1 MIIDALQHI
10 NVHATDLERSK
21 DFYASVLGLRV
32 GPRPPFASRGYWLY
46 LGEQPVVHLVERL
59 ASEPPA
65 SGGGAIDHIAF
76 AGRDLAS
83 ARDRLRRMGIAFR
96 ESVAA
101 SDGARQLFLHEP
113 DGITVELNFSPDQ
126 A

>member
-1 MIIDALQHI
+1 MIVDALQHV
-10 NVHATDLERSK
+10 NVRAADLERSK

-46 LGEQPVVHLVERL
+46 LGGQPIVHLVQRPG
-59 ASEPPA
+59 SEQPA

-76 AGRDLAS
+76 GGSDLAS

-96 ESVAA
+96 ESVAP
-101 SDGARQLFLHEP
+101 SDGTRQVFLQDP
-113 DGITVELNFSPDQ
+113 DGITIELNFALP
-126 A
+126 